1 MSRREPLTSRQT
13 PILFVMEVQIRA
25 MQILGITTHGAFA
38 GNGTRVI
45 KPQSSLATQKRLIGA
60 YERVWHDTRAGRPA
74 KLAGGKFLQI
84 RQYSSR
90 VGA

>member
-60 YERVWHDTRAGRPA
+60 YERVLARHTGRSARETCRGKIFANPA
-74 KLAGGKFLQI
+74 IFL
-84 RQYSSR
+84 
-90 VGA
+90 